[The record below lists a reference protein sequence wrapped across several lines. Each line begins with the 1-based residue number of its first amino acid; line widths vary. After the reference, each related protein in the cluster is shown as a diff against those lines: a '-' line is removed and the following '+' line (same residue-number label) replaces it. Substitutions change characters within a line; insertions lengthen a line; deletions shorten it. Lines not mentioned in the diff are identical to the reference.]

1 MIDRL
6 DLQNRNWPV
15 EVFENW
21 RRSGLLVLDMPYQRG
36 EVWGTKRRRNFILSL
51 LRGIPTPSI
60 VVNDRLRADFTDEG
74 RNGYAIVDGKQ
85 RVTTILAFLDD
96 KLSVPREWFDD
107 GASREPL
114 VVFSQLAIAVQRRFK
129 GRPLATA
136 ETLVKTLAE
145 EKTLF
150 DMINYGGL
158 AQGEIDSDISEH
170 AEPDAEPVSPD
181 RLRYQKLKILCAD
194 KAEKI
199 TSMIEADD
207 FEVARLTANEIA
219 GDLERLR
226 DCANHLADTE

>member
-1 MIDRL
+1 MASGSVINRL

-74 RNGYAIVDGKQ
+74 CNGYAIVDGKQ

-96 KLSVPREWFDD
+96 RLSVPRDWFDD
-107 GASREPL
+107 GASSESL

-145 EKTLF
+145 EQTLF

-158 AQGEIDSDISEH
+158 AQGEIDDDCDLQGLPERLDQSWTTRDVLEKLADAANILLERCSYDGHGWEEI
-170 AEPDAEPVSPD
+170 AECREIA
-181 RLRYQKLKILCAD
+181 LKILSSAKPLKTD
-194 KAEKI
+194 E
-199 TSMIEADD
+199 
-207 FEVARLTANEIA
+207 
-219 GDLERLR
+219 
-226 DCANHLADTE
+226 